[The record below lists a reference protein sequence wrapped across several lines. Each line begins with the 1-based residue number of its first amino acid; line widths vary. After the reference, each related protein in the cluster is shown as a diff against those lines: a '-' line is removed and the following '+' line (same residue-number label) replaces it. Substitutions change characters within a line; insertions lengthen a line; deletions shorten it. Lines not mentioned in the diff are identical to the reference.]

1 LLEFGSL
8 SEVYSHP
15 IEVPKSEGI
24 SPLYQGTVKKM
35 LFSKVTLK
43 DPTAKSTDVLLVV
56 TDGNFSFYVLSITP
70 TTPVSMIE
78 VESVGPIH
86 SSTLTV

>member
-24 SPLYQGTVKKM
+24 SLFYQGTVKKM
-35 LFSKVTLK
+35 LFSKVALK